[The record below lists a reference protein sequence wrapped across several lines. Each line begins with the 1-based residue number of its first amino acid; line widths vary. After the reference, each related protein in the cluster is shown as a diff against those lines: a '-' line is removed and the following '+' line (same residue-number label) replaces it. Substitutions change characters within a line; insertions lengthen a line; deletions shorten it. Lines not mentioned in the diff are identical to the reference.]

1 MKIVQTALV
10 GFGLSGKVFHAP
22 FIQRHPGFSLHTV
35 VSSTKAAGDIYK
47 ETGICN
53 GFYQMLENPDI
64 ELVVIATPHRL
75 HIEQALSALDAGKH
89 VVIEKPVAMRSG
101 DIDLVME
108 AAAEAGRKVFP
119 YHNRRWD
126 GDFLT
131 LKQLVQDGLLGNVKD
146 YEARFDRYQPEITRA
161 EWRYTDAES
170 GGTLFDLGPHLID
183 QVIHLFGKPAM
194 VFCNLYFQR
203 TSGQSNDSF
212 DLRLYYEDL
221 TATLKAG
228 VFVKEQGPHFQVH
241 GTKGSFIK
249 YGLDPQEQRLKEG
262 FLPGT
267 AHFGDDVPANYGLL
281 NSISGG
287 KDLRQPYPTVPGNY
301 MGFYDNVYEVLT
313 LGKIPAVDLKD
324 VKLNLQIL
332 EAAMESNEM
341 KRMIALN

>member
-1 MKIVQTALV
+1 MKVIQTGLV
-10 GFGLSGKVFHAP
+10 GFGLSGRVFHAP
-22 FIQRHPGFSLHTV
+22 FIQRHPGFNLHTV
-35 VSSTKAAGDIYK
+35 VSSKNEASEIYND
-47 ETGICN
+47 TAICSN
-53 GFYQMLENPDI
+53 FYQMLENPDI

-75 HIEQALSALDAGKH
+75 HIEQVLSALDAGKN
-89 VVIEKPVAMRSG
+89 VVIEKPVAMRSS
-101 DIDLVME
+101 DIDLIME
-108 AAAEAGRKVFP
+108 AAEDAGKVVFP

-131 LKQLVQDGLLGNVKD
+131 LKHLIQDGLLGEIKD

-183 QVIHLFGKPAM
+183 QVIHLFGKPAE

-203 TSGQSNDSF
+203 ASSQSNDSF
-212 DLRLYYEDL
+212 DLRLYYEGL

-249 YGLDPQEQRLKEG
+249 YGLDPQEQRLKKG
-262 FLPGT
+262 FLPD
-267 AHFGDDVPANYGLL
+267 ADHFGDDDPANYGLL
-281 NSISGG
+281 NSIAGG
-287 KDLRQPYPTVPGNY
+287 KNLRHHYPTMPGNY
-301 MGFYDNVYEVLT
+301 MGFYDNVYEALSQ
-313 LGKIPAVDLKD
+313 GKQPAVDLKD

-332 EAAMESNEM
+332 EAAIESHEM
-341 KRMIALN
+341 KSMIELK